1 MASSIS
7 NEILVTAPE
16 SIRTNELFSES
27 ISNSPFRNLNDHMP
41 QSNLEDEK
49 LEEAD
54 EMSFQETGGTEP
66 TTPNLIGNSL
76 SSLLT
81 SSTWSTNTATID
93 NTEHPKSIER
103 SDSCTTSISRKSNQR
118 YSYNAI
124 LRKHE
129 TERVIDWTDVWKK
142 FESSLS
148 IQKDEEQIEPEY
160 EVVSNPQ
167 SNMFTLENVQNMV
180 ELTCQLAVE
189 KGLDQQGFLCDECA
203 HPIGIDFSE
212 AKYVLIWHLLQ
223 IYIIFLSLF
232 LRKCAFSGKYV
243 CLSCMSLDLILI
255 PAKVIYN
262 WDFKK
267 YNVSRKYQNFL
278 LNYSLQPFI
287 NIKVNNINL

>member
-1 MASSIS
+1 MYNGYDVASSIS
-7 NEILVTAPE
+7 NEIPVTAPE

-41 QSNLEDEK
+41 QANLQDEK

-54 EMSFQETGGTEP
+54 EMLSFETEGNEP

-81 SSTWSTNTATID
+81 SSTWSTNTANIE
-93 NTEHPKSIER
+93 NTEPTKSIER
-103 SDSCTTSISRKSNQR
+103 SDSCTTSISRKSYQK

-142 FESSLS
+142 FETSLS
-148 IQKDEEQIEPEY
+148 MRNDEEHSSEPEF
-160 EVVSNPQ
+160 EVVLNPQ

-212 AKYVLIWHLLQ
+212 AKYVVTFQ
-223 IYIIFLSLF
+223 
-232 LRKCAFSGKYV
+232 
-243 CLSCMSLDLILI
+243 
-255 PAKVIYN
+255 
-262 WDFKK
+262 
-267 YNVSRKYQNFL
+267 VSTLKMYF
-278 LNYSLQPFI
+278 FF
-287 NIKVNNINL
+287 